1 MWVDWCKYIT
11 SIAVVTSIPKLTG
24 QCRRNHVYN
33 CVVNY
38 PLFIVCNQQF
48 LLIATLNCGLQAH
61 NYQRLPPRSTVETSV
76 TDFCEYVNTL
86 KTPFHHFAGTKRIQN
101 HMTFCLLRTKVSLL
115 FPTSK
120 TAQIITISISL
131 ASHGLAWKLGRLWY
145 LMWYTPTRSHGQR
158 TYAITKIK
166 HADNISNVDSNP
178 TNVYHLI

>member
-1 MWVDWCKYIT
+1 MFKKKLWVDWCKYIT

-38 PLFIVCNQQF
+38 PLFTVCYQQF

-61 NYQRLPPRSTVETSV
+61 NYQRLPPRSTVETNII
-76 TDFCEYVNTL
+76 DFCVYVNTL

-120 TAQIITISISL
+120 TAQIITTDQYQL
-131 ASHGLAWKLGRLWY
+131 GVTRTCLKTWK
-145 LMWYTPTRSHGQR
+145 MPTRSHGQR

-166 HADNISNVDSNP
+166 HADNISNVNSNP
-178 TNVYHLI
+178 TNV